1 MHVVDCITVLIER
14 YFMDT
19 TRSAVSPHT
28 PEPSVDSRPDH
39 SRGMTPGARRALTA
53 AVTGTLIEW
62 YDYALYGAA
71 AGLVIGPLFF
81 AGVGSGASLAAFATF
96 AVGFVARPLGGA
108 LIGHLGDRHGRR
120 PAMLLTILMMGVAT
134 VGIGLLPT
142 ATAVG
147 ALAPVLLVLLRLLQ
161 GMGAGAE
168 LAGAMTLVAEFAPP
182 ARRGLYTSFVLATPP
197 AGIALAT
204 AAFLGVAS
212 LGDEALLAG
221 AWRWPFLA
229 SAVLF
234 VLAWFIRR
242 RLDETPEYREAQRRA
257 AERGEREKTPA
268 VELVRTR
275 GRALMAG
282 FLSITGHNALNYAMA
297 VFALS
302 FLTSASVGLTRPEA
316 LGAVTLGSLA
326 GVLATPVGGWAADRF
341 DAGRVLALGSLL
353 GAGYVFVLFAGMAS
367 GSAVTAGLAIAGGY
381 AFVIALTSGAQ
392 GSFLAGLF
400 PPRQRFSGI
409 GIAREANGAVVAGFT
424 PMVAAWLVG
433 QAGGAWWP
441 AACFVAACCLTSAAA
456 VVLWLR
462 ARPAA
467 EH

>member
-1 MHVVDCITVLIER
+1 
-14 YFMDT
+14 MDT
-19 TRSAVSPHT
+19 TRPLRADSPAGNT
-28 PEPSVDSRPDH
+28 PAPGPDAAAGETH
-39 SRGMTPGARRALTA
+39 MTPGARRALTA

-81 AGVGSGASLAAFATF
+81 ADADAGTSLAAFATF

-120 PAMLLTILMMGVAT
+120 PAMLLTILLMGVAT

-142 ATAVG
+142 TAAIGV
-147 ALAPVLLVLLRLLQ
+147 LAPVLLVLLRLLQ

-182 ARRGLYTSFVLATPP
+182 SRRGLYTSLVLSTPP

-242 RLDETPEYREAQRRA
+242 RLDETPEYRAAQERA
-257 AERGEREKTPA
+257 AARGERERTPA
-268 VELVRTR
+268 MQLLRTR
-275 GRALMAG
+275 RSALAVA
-282 FLSITGHNALNYAMA
+282 FLSITGHNALNYTMA

-302 FLTSASVGLTRPEA
+302 FLTSEAVGLSRPEA
-316 LGAVTLGSLA
+316 LAAVTLGSLA
-326 GVLATPVGGWAADRF
+326 GVVATPLGGWAADRF
-341 DAGRVLALGSLL
+341 DPGTVVALGSLL
-353 GAGYVFVLFAGMAS
+353 GAGYVFALFTGLSS
-367 GSAVTAGLAIAGGY
+367 GSALTAGLVIAGGY
-381 AFVIALTSGAQ
+381 ACVISLTSGAQ
-392 GSFLAGLF
+392 GAFLAGLF

-409 GIAREANGAVVAGFT
+409 GIAREANGALVAGFT
-424 PMVAAWLVG
+424 PMAAAWLVS

-441 AACFVAACCLTSAAA
+441 AAAFVSVCCLSSALA
-456 VVLWLR
+456 VFLWR
-462 ARPAA
+462 RTHPRA